1 MDNNEVYALFEDI
14 KNDLKGINGKLE
26 NAPKVAN
33 DQSGG
38 QPPAV
43 DLKPIK
49 ELFDSFAKEHQ
60 AQTKAMLTKFGEAEV
75 YASNRILGLLRNL
88 KESFVKSSE
97 ERKDEP
103 QKHIHRHSFD
113 IRSSKVFSFL
123 VGMGIVCSLSIWGN
137 IELWKSKRQ
146 YADDALKF
154 RVIRSWGGCNANHIL
169 WLNDVF
175 DIRRNE
181 ETIDWIRQE
190 AEDYDKGLKT
200 LSDSLMQEKLKVK
213 QMENNNNQK

>member
-26 NAPKVAN
+26 NAPKITN
-33 DQSGG
+33 NQSGG

-49 ELFDSFAKEHQ
+49 ELFESSAKEHQ

-103 QKHIHRHSFD
+103 QK
-113 IRSSKVFSFL
+113 
-123 VGMGIVCSLSIWGN
+123 
-137 IELWKSKRQ
+137 E
-146 YADDALKF
+146 
-154 RVIRSWGGCNANHIL
+154 
-169 WLNDVF
+169 
-175 DIRRNE
+175 
-181 ETIDWIRQE
+181 
-190 AEDYDKGLKT
+190 
-200 LSDSLMQEKLKVK
+200 
-213 QMENNNNQK
+213 